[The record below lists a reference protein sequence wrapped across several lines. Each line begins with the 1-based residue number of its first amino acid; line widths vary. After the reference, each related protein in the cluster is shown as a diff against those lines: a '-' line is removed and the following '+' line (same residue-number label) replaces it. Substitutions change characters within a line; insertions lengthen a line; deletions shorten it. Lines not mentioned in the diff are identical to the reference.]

1 MAERFV
7 QNKEVIQSKIGDEVV
22 MLDIESGFYFGMN
35 SVGSEIWSHLS
46 EPITIDDLIN
56 KLMERFDID
65 RATCEKDTIEFMNQ
79 LFEKNII
86 RKES

>member
-22 MLDIESGFYFGMN
+22 MLDIESGFYFGLN

-46 EPITIDDLIN
+46 EPITIEDLLN
-56 KLMERFDID
+56 KLMARFDID
-65 RATCEKDTIEFMNQ
+65 KETCQKDTMEFFNH
-79 LFEKNII
+79 LLEKNII
-86 RKES
+86 RKQP